1 MTKDPYNP
9 KIKEHLHVFDLNND
23 EDKVYDTHFKDMRLS
38 DSSNIDFDGC
48 RFENV
53 ILDCDDE
60 THSFIDCEFINC
72 DCSNSSLK
80 SSYLHRC
87 NFKECKGIG
96 TNFIKSK
103 ISYTTFKDCKF
114 SLTNFSESI
123 FDHSRFIDSE
133 FSQSTFVYCKLKD
146 FITEN
151 IDFSDSDFSATSL
164 ENCDFSTNH
173 LHNVRV
179 SADLVNGLSINEQ
192 QAISFAKLFGL
203 IVK

>member
-1 MTKDPYNP
+1 MAKDPYRP
-9 KIKEHLHVFDLNND
+9 KIKDHLQDFDLNND
-23 EDKVYDTHFKDMRLS
+23 DNKVYDTLFKDMKLS
-38 DSSNIDFDGC
+38 DASNIDFDGC
-48 RFENV
+48 RFKNV

-60 THSFIDCEFINC
+60 MYSFIDCEFINC
-72 DCSNSSLK
+72 DCSNASLK
-80 SSYLHRC
+80 SSYLHRTTF
-87 NFKECKGIG
+87 NQCKGMG

-114 SLTNFSESI
+114 TLTNFSESI
-123 FDHSRFIDSE
+123 FDHSRFINSE
-133 FSQSTFVYCKLKD
+133 FSQSTFIYCRLSG

-164 ENCDFSTNH
+164 ENCDFSTNE

-179 SADLVNGLSINEQ
+179 STDLVNGLSINEQ

-203 IVK
+203 NIK